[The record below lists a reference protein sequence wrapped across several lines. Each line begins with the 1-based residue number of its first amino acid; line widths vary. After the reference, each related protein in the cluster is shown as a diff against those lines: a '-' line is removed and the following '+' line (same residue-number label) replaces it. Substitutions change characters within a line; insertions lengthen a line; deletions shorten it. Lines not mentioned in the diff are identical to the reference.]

1 MIIDFTYG
9 QKFSW
14 KKKLEIRK
22 NSRKNFTGAIFRG
35 AIFLGVIF
43 RAAFFRRGICP
54 MSVFPRTILQLP
66 QSCEQEYFNSSIRF
80 LHLIE
85 PIIEQ
90 RSCFKKVICRSYICI
105 AFFPLSRFSCFT
117 LLLYFS
123 YIILFAL
130 HVSFRTTYSSL
141 AKTIL
146 QLWMVKNHN
155 VFCKNIK
162 CKVIL
167 VH

>member
-1 MIIDFTYG
+1 M
-9 QKFSW
+9 
-14 KKKLEIRK
+14 
-22 NSRKNFTGAIFRG
+22 GAIFRG

-43 RAAFFRRGICP
+43 RAAFIRGGICP

-146 QLWMVKNHN
+146 QL
-155 VFCKNIK
+155 
-162 CKVIL
+162 
-167 VH
+167 

>member
-9 QKFSW
+9 QKFSS

-22 NSRKNFTGAIFRG
+22 NARKNFMGAIFRG

-43 RAAFFRRGICP
+43 REAFFRMGICP
-54 MSVFPRTILQLP
+54 KSVFPRTILQLP
-66 QSCEQEYFNSSIRF
+66 QSCEQDYFNSSIRF

-90 RSCFKKVICRSYICI
+90 RSCFKKVICI

-123 YIILFAL
+123 SIILFAL
-130 HVSFRTTYSSL
+130 HFSFRTTYSSL

-162 CKVIL
+162 YKVN
-167 VH
+167 